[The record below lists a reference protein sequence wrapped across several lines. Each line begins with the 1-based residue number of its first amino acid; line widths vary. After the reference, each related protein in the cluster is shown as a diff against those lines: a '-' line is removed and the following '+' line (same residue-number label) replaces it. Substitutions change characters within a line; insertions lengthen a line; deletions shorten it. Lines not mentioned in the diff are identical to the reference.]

1 MRKSYISTLFAMLLV
16 LLSGC
21 SDSAVE
27 PDFIFSLKDREGKEP
42 QVVYS
47 LSVSAQSLDFGYS
60 ASSQSLTITTNDDW
74 DIACSSD
81 WLSVSQ
87 DKGSSSQSINVEVL
101 ANNATAERSATIT
114 VRGVNSQKEIL
125 VNVRQEASASTI
137 KVDKDYF
144 TIDDMPVVLEA
155 NVTAEDSWT
164 VSCEESWILVSP
176 TSGTGSQRL
185 NIEVLENS
193 SAEQRT
199 GSITIKGKT
208 ETDIQVVT
216 IEQKGKY
223 LDLSEDMLS
232 FTSEG
237 GSSTV
242 TVSTTG
248 TYQYSCEASW
258 VSVSLEGNSI
268 TITVP
273 DNNGTQPRSA
283 RVLVSLAGCDL
294 TKEISIVQSGI
305 SLMVDKTS
313 ISANGDEDSSHTIT
327 ISTEQGWTASSD
339 VDWISVSPSSG
350 NGDATLTI
358 GVTANPEKTER
369 SGVVAIKADDGNEVR
384 ILITQSGASYLDLS
398 EDMLSFTS
406 EGGSSTVTVSTVGTY
421 QYSCDASWVTVSR
434 SGSSL
439 KISVSRNNST
449 KPRSATVS
457 VTLDGS
463 NITKEITVEQSGI
476 SLIVDK
482 TSISASGDED
492 SSHTITI
499 STEQGW
505 TAFTDVDW
513 ITVSPSSG
521 NGDATLNIGVVANPE
536 ETERK
541 GTITV
546 KVTDGNEISIQVTQT
561 GTNLNSITIK
571 DFNNEVNWG

>member
-21 SDSAVE
+21 SDSAVD

-60 ASSQSLTITTNDDW
+60 TSSQSLTITTNDDW
-74 DIACSSD
+74 VIACSSD

-87 DKGSSSQSINVEVL
+87 DKGSGSQSINVEVL

-242 TVSTTG
+242 TVST
-248 TYQYSCEASW
+248 
-258 VSVSLEGNSI
+258 
-268 TITVP
+268 
-273 DNNGTQPRSA
+273 
-283 RVLVSLAGCDL
+283 
-294 TKEISIVQSGI
+294 
-305 SLMVDKTS
+305 
-313 ISANGDEDSSHTIT
+313 
-327 ISTEQGWTASSD
+327 
-339 VDWISVSPSSG
+339 
-350 NGDATLTI
+350 
-358 GVTANPEKTER
+358 
-369 SGVVAIKADDGNEVR
+369 
-384 ILITQSGASYLDLS
+384 
-398 EDMLSFTS
+398 
-406 EGGSSTVTVSTVGTY
+406 VGTY

-476 SLIVDK
+476 SLNVDK

-505 TAFTDVDW
+505 TASSDVEW

-571 DFNNEVNWG
+571 DFNNEVNWD